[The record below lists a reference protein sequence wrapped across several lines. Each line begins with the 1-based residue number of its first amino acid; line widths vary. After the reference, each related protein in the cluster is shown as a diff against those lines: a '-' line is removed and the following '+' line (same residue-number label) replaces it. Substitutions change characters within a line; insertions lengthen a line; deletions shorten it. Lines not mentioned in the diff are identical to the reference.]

1 MLHRHKLKYPMVLLN
16 DGQSFVKSFVRWWQ
30 SPASRGDLEERV
42 LSVTVL
48 IPLRESHRGFY
59 LSSSTRSQILT
70 PLPLCAPPG
79 HVAPSLPYPNHPLK
93 FLQVFIFLP
102 LIFQPSA
109 QHGGFSRVVTN
120 CWRLI
125 SPTRSDLFWRLSLQS
140 LGTRR
145 IPWFAEGETVQTR
158 VCLCKRDL
166 CAALENWNDEEDPDV
181 GFTDNIPTSL
191 QVL

>member
-1 MLHRHKLKYPMVLLN
+1 MGLLN
-16 DGQSFVKSFVRWWQ
+16 DGRSFVKLFVRLWQ

-42 LSVTVL
+42 LSVPLL
-48 IPLRESHRGFY
+48 IPLCESHRGFY
-59 LSSSTRSQILT
+59 LPSSARSQILT

-79 HVAPSLPYPNHPLK
+79 HVSPSLPYPNYPLK

-125 SPTRSDLFWRLSLQS
+125 SSIRSDSFWRRSLQS
-140 LGTRR
+140 LGTWRT
-145 IPWFAEGETVQTR
+145 PWFAEGETVQTR
-158 VCLCKRDL
+158 VCVCKRDL
-166 CAALENWNDEEDPDV
+166 CAAVENWNDEEEPDV